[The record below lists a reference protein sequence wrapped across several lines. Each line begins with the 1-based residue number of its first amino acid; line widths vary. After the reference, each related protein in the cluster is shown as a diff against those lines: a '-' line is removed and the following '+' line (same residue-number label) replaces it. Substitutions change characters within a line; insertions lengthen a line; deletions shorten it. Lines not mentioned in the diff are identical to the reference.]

1 MIFSVRADPYQT
13 DVVFAMS
20 EDLPRINDY
29 LLRVMKA
36 KPPLLDSVKEN
47 MRMGPF
53 THGRAMEFDNGA
65 VLIWLKDVP
74 MGSKTMALMCHEV
87 YHAAC
92 MILRRVG
99 MRDGPETEEAWAYL
113 QQHLCE
119 QAFRRIGKKHWK

>member
-1 MIFSVRADPYQT
+1 MIFSVKADPYQT
-13 DVVFAMS
+13 DVVFAIA

-29 LLRVMKA
+29 LLRVTKA
-36 KPPLLDSVKEN
+36 KPSLLESVREN
-47 MRMGPF
+47 LNAGPRVQ
-53 THGRAMEFDNGA
+53 GRTLEFDNGA
-65 VLIWLKDVP
+65 ILIWLKEVP
-74 MGSKTMALMCHEV
+74 MGAKSMGLLCHEA

-99 MRDGPETEEAWAYL
+99 MRDGAETEEAWAYL